1 MSIDDTYENLILP
14 TETPKQKPPLATPR
28 LPPRLTPELPP
39 PFELKSLKLPSLL
52 QKSPTNSTHSNGGN
66 EARMDEINRIRN
78 SLENAGLKR
87 RKLYCHYKRLHKAS
101 NYISIGSSSI
111 STTLITIAAANSAN
125 PIVFLPLSITSGV
138 FGLIGGISTGL
149 TKVFSKRFRKH
160 DKIGLLANTTLCNI
174 NEMLSESLRDYKIS
188 HKEFTMINNIYQD
201 FLRSC
206 RNTKDNISKKNLIER
221 EELLK
226 TVSNIV
232 NTKFLK

>member
-52 QKSPTNSTHSNGGN
+52 QKSPANSTHSNGGN

-125 PIVFLPLSITSGV
+125 PIVFLPLSITSGA
-138 FGLIGGISTGL
+138 FGLIGGICTGL

-201 FLRSC
+201 FLRTCKNNRDS
-206 RNTKDNISKKNLIER
+206 ISKNNLIER
-221 EELLK
+221 EELMK
-226 TVSNIV
+226 TITNAV